1 MCQIKVLLNQIAN
14 IRPPPIPTPIMGRL
28 IMGRLI
34 VGRLIVNLGTR
45 TTTRTVTSN
54 DRMGPISTPSTTDGE
69 ARGHAV
75 NALPPSE
82 PLPARNVPV
91 MDPVARTRGDVV
103 SVLRTWLEQSN
114 TERSPVTPEP
124 RYRRTGHGA

>member
-1 MCQIKVLLNQIAN
+1 
-14 IRPPPIPTPIMGRL
+14 MGRL
-28 IMGRLI
+28 IMGRLFVGRLI